1 MYEKTIQDARV
12 RISNARGTRMKR
24 WWVLV
29 MVAGLALA
37 GCTQIPRLGP
47 PTPLTGTWRSI
58 AAEMTLTVQGG
69 SIQFG
74 CASGTI
80 SAPVLVNT
88 QGEFRVDGTY
98 TQGSGVPP
106 PPNSPPPAP
115 QPTVYSGK
123 VSGNTLTFS
132 FQTQGGTLSS
142 PITLERDGTSQV
154 IYCL

>member
-1 MYEKTIQDARV
+1 
-12 RISNARGTRMKR
+12 MKQ
-24 WWVLV
+24 WWLLA
-29 MVAGLALA
+29 MVAGFALV
-37 GCTQIPRLGP
+37 GCTQTPISAP

-80 SAPVLVNT
+80 NAPVMLNA
-88 QGEFRVDGTY
+88 QGEFLVNGTY

-106 PPNSPPPAP
+106 PPESPPPTP

-123 VSGNTLTFS
+123 VSGNTLTLNL
-132 FQTQGGTLSS
+132 QIQGGS
-142 PITLERDGTSQV
+142 PGSPFTLERDGTAQV
-154 IYCL
+154 IFCA

>member
-1 MYEKTIQDARV
+1 
-12 RISNARGTRMKR
+12 MKR
-24 WWVLV
+24 WLLV
-29 MVAGLALA
+29 MVAGFALV
-37 GCTQIPRLGP
+37 GCTQIPISAP

-80 SAPVLVNT
+80 NAPVLVNT

-106 PPNSPPPAP
+106 PPQIPPPTP

-123 VSGNTLTFS
+123 VSGNTLTLS
-132 FQTQGGTLSS
+132 LQIQGGALSS
-142 PITLERDGTSQV
+142 PITLERDGSAQV
-154 IYCL
+154 IYCA